1 MPNEQERESNVL
13 QLNARE
19 RKPIDKGFREP
30 NEIPEHVRHWLGERT
45 DAALD
50 QLITILKGRRGH

>member
-1 MPNEQERESNVL
+1 MPNEQERQSNVL
-13 QLNARE
+13 QLTGRE

-30 NEIPEHVRHWLGERT
+30 NEIPEHVRQRLGERT

-50 QLITILKGRRGH
+50 QLIAILKGRRGH